1 MSAFLAKDLLYLRK
15 SDGVTMNKSR
25 LLADAKAKALEMAA
39 DFKPQAAVNVKQTGA
54 SGLAALSV
62 AVDDFYLKGLATP
75 YDVVVGNEVA
85 KVLTGGNVSPREV
98 TQDQMRALE
107 KEGFMRLVHDSR
119 TLARI
124 ESIIKTGKPLRDA
137 PIPGKKASALRAELE
152 RPGKLSKLLKRGG
165 RSLRHPFGTA
175 AEKPASNDNATPR
188 KKFGKGGP
196 KT

>member
-1 MSAFLAKDLLYLRK
+1 
-15 SDGVTMNKSR
+15 TMNKSR

-39 DFKPQAAVNVKQTGA
+39 DFKPVPAVNVKQTGA

-85 KVLTGGNVSPREV
+85 KVLTGGNITPREV
-98 TQDQMRALE
+98 TQDQMRAQE

-137 PIPGKKASALRAELE
+137 PIPGKKAAALRAELDKA
-152 RPGKLSKLLKRGG
+152 PGKLSKLLKRKLKH
-165 RSLRHPFGTA
+165 SFGDA
-175 AEKPASNDNATPR
+175 AQKPASNDNATVPR
-188 KKFGKGGP
+188 KKFGKDGP
-196 KT
+196 RA